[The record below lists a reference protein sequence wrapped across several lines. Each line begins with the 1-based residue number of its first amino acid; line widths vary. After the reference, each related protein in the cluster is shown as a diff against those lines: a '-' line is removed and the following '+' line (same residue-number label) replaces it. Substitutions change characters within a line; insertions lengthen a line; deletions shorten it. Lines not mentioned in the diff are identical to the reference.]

1 MIDISLEDT
10 FSLTEAAKRLP
21 CRRRG
26 VRPNVAT
33 LYRWAQIGC
42 RGIRLETI
50 CVGATRCTSM
60 EALQRFFDA
69 LTAQAEHHTV
79 PQAPR
84 MTATRRKQIEAA
96 EQRLARA
103 GI

>member
-1 MIDISLEDT
+1 MIDISLEET

-21 CRRRG
+21 CRRKG

-33 LYRWAQIGC
+33 LYRWAQSGC
-42 RGIRLETI
+42 RGVRLETI

-60 EALQRFFDA
+60 EAMQRFFDA
-69 LTAQAEHHTV
+69 LTAQAEHRTIAQ
-79 PQAPR
+79 PSR
-84 MTATRRKQIEAA
+84 TTTARRKQIETA
-96 EQRLARA
+96 ERRLAAA